1 MAENVSDDIELECY
15 QCGTANRFSK
25 DRALED
31 LTKVRCG
38 RPTCRTE
45 LLLARGEPLAGLDAA
60 ALTHPFDRT
69 ALEALQAIPL
79 MDKIIAKVMGATF
92 DQHMLFQHMASSVR
106 VSESQMPRLWAL
118 YLEACGRIDVSPVP
132 LFVSQSPTLNASAA
146 GAGSPVISVTTGLLD
161 ALDDREIL
169 GVLGHELTHVKL
181 GHVLYRTLAHMLMTG
196 GLAGFERMLGIGAL
210 LIKPV
215 QLALYRWVQM
225 AELSADR
232 GELIAVGCLHT
243 TVSAHLRLSGG
254 SKRFEDDTS
263 VEAFM
268 AQADEADKM
277 REESKL
283 LWTMEM
289 LESSRRTHPFPAWR
303 VHHVRAFARSESF
316 FHLLAGTPTLKLT
329 H

>member
-1 MAENVSDDIELECY
+1 M
-15 QCGTANRFSK
+15 
-25 DRALED
+25 
-31 LTKVRCG
+31 RCG
-38 RPTCRTE
+38 KPACRAE
-45 LLLARGEPLAGLDAA
+45 LLLARGEPLPGLDAA

-79 MDKIIAKVMGATF
+79 MDKIIAKMMGATF
-92 DQHMLFQHMASSVR
+92 DQHMLFQQMANSVR

-118 YLEACGRIDVSPVP
+118 YLEACGRIDVAPVP

-146 GAGSPVISVTTGLLD
+146 GAGSPVITVTTGLLD

-181 GHVLYRTLAHMLMTG
+181 GHVLYRTLANLRITG
-196 GLAGFERMLGIGAL
+196 GLAGLERLLGIGAL

-232 GELIAVGCLHT
+232 GELIAVGSLHT
-243 TVSAHLRLSGG
+243 TISAHLRLSGG
-254 SKRFEDDTS
+254 SRRFEEDTS
-263 VEAFM
+263 VEAFL
-268 AQADEADKM
+268 AQADQADEL
-277 REESKL
+277 REESML
-283 LWTMEM
+283 LWAMDL
-289 LESSRRTHPFPAWR
+289 LESSRRTHPFPVWR
-303 VHHVRAFARSESF
+303 VHHVRAFARSETF

-329 H
+329 D